1 MTTWK
6 GTVRLY
12 EFENSTEF
20 DEMNKPLQDLI
31 ERTDWLKSQ
40 VDQITAGEN
49 LIATYADMDETT
61 AVGEAVYIDPN
72 TGTVKQAL
80 AGFKNEYAQ
89 DGSLRL
95 SDSGYVLGIVIEKLN
110 ATSGRVWI
118 NGTIEDQTLADATLG
133 VSADPGIYRLSMTN
147 NGELTPAEQELDI
160 LVIQYA
166 GNGVMTL
173 FDKRAAIP
181 NHMHQTYILTET
193 WLLESNS
200 QFDEMVKPSGAT
212 YGYDLASDADI
223 QRIFSGPAS
232 LVRIYGDGKL
242 LLETEVLSN
251 EDNIW
256 WVDAVTVPTDY
267 TDLEAVITT
276 PYTFGEPILRGA
288 RTDTPDEITLSAEQG
303 ILTTNMKPW
312 VEEVGPAQDTAVG
325 SVNGRTATIVPVVSS
340 VGVLGDLEKAE
351 DGNGGVVISL
361 GLGLNSFIEP
371 KIVNLNNAIEV
382 TDGYY
387 VYYALPAGRDAKM
400 LGRISI
406 PYFQDANLEAAVVAE
421 VQGLSGGGAIP
432 ALNVNYRTIEFSDT
446 EKALPSS
453 WEGAFTLPTPAITA
467 NNQLVVEADGGDRFN
482 VTSKGT
488 VFLELGFDTPS
499 EDLKITR
506 FGVVL
511 YTI

>member
-49 LIATYADMDETT
+49 LIATYANMADTT
-61 AVGEAVYIDPN
+61 TVGDAVYIDPD
-72 TGTVKQAL
+72 TGEIKLAL

-95 SDSGYVLGIVIEKLN
+95 SDSGYVLGLVIEKLN
-110 ATSGRVWI
+110 ATSGRVLV
-118 NGTIEDQTLADATLG
+118 NGTITDQALADAALG
-133 VSADPGIYRLSMTN
+133 VSADPGVYRLSMTN
-147 NGELTPAEQELDI
+147 NGELTPVEQELDI
-160 LVIQYA
+160 LVVQYA
-166 GNGVMTL
+166 GNGVITL

-181 NHMHQTYILTET
+181 NHMHQTYILGESF
-193 WLLESNS
+193 LLESDS

-232 LVRIYGDGKL
+232 LVRVYGDGSL

-256 WVDAVTVPTDY
+256 WVGATDPNGDY
-267 TDLEAVITT
+267 TTLEAVITT

-288 RTDTPDEITLSAEQG
+288 RTDTPTEISLAANQG
-303 ILTTNMKPW
+303 ILTANMQPW
-312 VEEVGPAQDTAVG
+312 DVTDGTPSNKAIK
-325 SVNGRTATIVPVVSS
+325 SLNGRSAETTPVVSS

-371 KIVNLNNAIEV
+371 KIINLNNAIEV

-387 VYYALPAGRDAKM
+387 VFYSLPAGRDASM

-421 VQGLSGGGAIP
+421 VQGLSDDSAIP
-432 ALNVNYRTIEFSDT
+432 ELYVNYRTVEFSDT

-453 WEGAFTLPTPAITA
+453 WEGTFTLPTPAITN
-467 NNQLVVEADGGDRFN
+467 NNQLVVEADPGDRFN

-488 VFLELGFDTPS
+488 VFLEIGFDEPP

>member
-1 MTTWK
+1 MPTWK
-6 GTVRLY
+6 GSVRLFV
-12 EFENSTEF
+12 FENSTQF
-20 DEMNKPLQDLI
+20 DEMNKPLNDLI

-49 LIATYADMDETT
+49 LIATYADMDSNVS
-61 AVGEAVYIDPN
+61 VGDTVYIDPD
-72 TGTVKQAL
+72 TGTINQAL
-80 AGFKNEYAQ
+80 ARFKNEYAQ

-118 NGTIEDQTLADATLG
+118 NGTIDDQSLADASLG
-133 VSADPGIYRLSMTN
+133 VSADPGVYRLSMTN
-147 NGELTPAEQELDI
+147 AGELTDAEQELDI
-160 LVIQYA
+160 LVVQYA

-181 NHMHQTYILTET
+181 NHMHQTYILPET
-193 WLLESNS
+193 WLIESNV
-200 QFDEMVKPSGAT
+200 QFDDMVKPAGAT
-212 YGYDLASDADI
+212 YGYDLASDADM

-251 EDNIW
+251 EDNLW
-256 WVDAVTVPTDY
+256 WVDGVTVPTDY
-267 TDLEAVITT
+267 TVLEAVIVT

-288 RTDTPDEITLSAEQG
+288 RTDTPDELSLAAEQG
-303 ILTTNMKPW
+303 ILTVNMKDWDISAGTPSN
-312 VEEVGPAQDTAVG
+312 VAIK
-325 SVNGRTATIVPVVSS
+325 SLSGRSAETTPNVSS
-340 VGVLGDLEKAE
+340 VGVLGDLEKVE

-387 VYYALPAGRDAKM
+387 VYYALPAGRDANM
-400 LGRISI
+400 RGRISI
-406 PYFQDANLEAAVVAE
+406 PFFQDANLAAAVVAE
-421 VQGLSGGGAIP
+421 VQGLEAGGAIP
-432 ALNVNYRTIEFSDT
+432 ALVINYRTIEYSSP
-446 EKALPSS
+446 EQPLPSS
-453 WEGAFTLPTPAITA
+453 WEGSFVLPTPVITA
-467 NNQLVVEADGGDRFN
+467 NNQLVVEADILDRFN

-488 VFLELGFDTPS
+488 VFLEIGFDSPS
-499 EDLKITR
+499 EDIKITR